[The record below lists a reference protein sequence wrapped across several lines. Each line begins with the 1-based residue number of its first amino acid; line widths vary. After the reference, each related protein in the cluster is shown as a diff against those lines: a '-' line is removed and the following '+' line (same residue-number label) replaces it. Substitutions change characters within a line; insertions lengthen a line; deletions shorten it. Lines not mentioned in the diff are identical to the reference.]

1 MTVSNSS
8 LMIGTTTFDS
18 ASNGR
23 SFSSSMDEAINGYF
37 PWKLPSLYHRP
48 TGIFAA
54 VCQSGGVFT
63 SPRPTSSTPG
73 IVLACVRMNIS
84 TWEAAKAVDRAR
96 VSESILS

>member
-1 MTVSNSS
+1 MT
-8 LMIGTTTFDS
+8 TWTS

-23 SFSSSMDEAINGYF
+23 SFSSSIDEAISGNG
-37 PWKLPSLYHRP
+37 PWKLPSVYQRP

-63 SPRPTSSTPG
+63 SPRPTSSTRG
-73 IVLACVRMNIS
+73 IAPSCGRMYSS
-84 TWEAAKAVDRAR
+84 TCDAANAVDRAR